1 MHVCAL
7 FFCSLDLQKIILSQD
22 DLDIELPQLRFLK
35 LSECGTVRQLSS
47 LLISFLS
54 VFSISTRE
62 LNSLHVLD
70 QNMEEIHARVRSK
83 SPSLAGEPLPE
94 FKPLPVFKPM
104 SVFKPVFKR
113 RGAASHPSA
122 LRVQRGLRSAL
133 DQPPSPPFHLCF
145 MYLSL
150 KAAPWQERTSP

>member
-7 FFCSLDLQKIILSQD
+7 VFCSLDLQKIILSQD
-22 DLDIELPQLRFLK
+22 DLDVELPQLRFLK

-54 VFSISTRE
+54 VISISTRE

-70 QNMEEIHARVRSK
+70 QNMEEIHARMRSK
-83 SPSLAGEPLPE
+83 SPSLAGEPLPN
-94 FKPLPVFKPM
+94 FKPLPVFKPI

-113 RGAASHPSA
+113 RGAAQSSECSSCSKRAA
-122 LRVQRGLRSAL
+122 LSTGPASF
-133 DQPPSPPFHLCF
+133 PPLSFMFHVSF
-145 MYLSL
+145 
-150 KAAPWQERTSP
+150 T